1 MPYPSQL
8 MPCSASPIWNP
19 CRKLPR
25 PILIA
30 SAFTHSLCMCIFGLS
45 LFWFI
50 LCFFYVFV
58 CCQFVVQKY
67 FLDLVPLYIHTGI
80 ISWEITSEKNEIGFT
95 ETFKNKVTGRPL
107 INEERLAA
115 FVCLDF
121 FLDFVFCLEFYVLQ
135 VWAINNAYSSSIL
148 AICQMRTFKKN

>member
-1 MPYPSQL
+1 MFRISYMKPMQKVTKAYTHRKRIHTFFVHVH
-8 MPCSASPIWNP
+8 IW
-19 CRKLPR
+19 
-25 PILIA
+25 
-30 SAFTHSLCMCIFGLS
+30 FV
-45 LFWFI
+45 FI
-50 LCFFYVFV
+50 LVYFMFFYVFV